1 MVCFE
6 SYLKDMGFGAVV
18 WKIFFFVIQAKKSQK
33 PFQVDVF
40 LFYEKVEIFTWPIH
54 PPKGFD
60 IGSPA
65 KKLFLKY

>member
-1 MVCFE
+1 MW
-6 SYLKDMGFGAVV
+6 GFVQQFG
-18 WKIFFFVIQAKKSQK
+18 KYFFVIQAKKSEK

-60 IGSPA
+60 IRSPA
-65 KKLFLKY
+65 KEIFLND